1 MATAPITKLTVRH
14 GTLYLLPLDAVT
26 ETELMA
32 RANLSAADAARFER
46 IDSRQEQRRKEW
58 LGSRVIAR
66 EALATSIGYTP
77 EGRPCP
83 LDRNDLHL
91 SISHTTGWV
100 ALMTSSHGP
109 CGVDIELA
117 DRPAERVAHRIATPD
132 ELILCTPL
140 LPTNPALVVWCAKE
154 AAYKALGTPE
164 IDFQKQ
170 IRLCDVTAQ
179 TLILTVNM
187 DKISLE
193 MFHKENLIAL
203 CGSYQKK

>member
-77 EGRPCP
+77 EGRPCA

-100 ALMTSSHGP
+100 ALMASPYGP

-154 AAYKALGTPE
+154 AAYKALGTPG

-203 CGSYQKK
+203 CGSYQKN

>member
-14 GTLYLLPLDAVT
+14 GTLYLLPLDTVT

-32 RANLSAADAARFER
+32 RTSLSAADAARFER

-77 EGRPCP
+77 EGRPCA

-100 ALMTSSHGP
+100 ALMASPYGP
-109 CGVDIELA
+109 CGVDIEHA
-117 DRPAERVAHRIATPD
+117 SRPAARVANRIATPD
-132 ELILCTPL
+132 EIALGTPF
-140 LPTNPALVVWCAKE
+140 LPSNPGLVVWCAKE
-154 AAYKALGTPE
+154 AAYKALGTPG

-203 CGSYQKK
+203 CGSYQKN

>member
-14 GTLYLLPLDAVT
+14 GTLYLLPIDSAS
-26 ETELMA
+26 ESELLA
-32 RANLSAADAARFER
+32 RARLSAADTARFER
-46 IDSRQEQRRKEW
+46 IDPRQEQRRKEW

-77 EGRPCP
+77 EGRPCA

-132 ELILCTPL
+132 EIGLGTPF
-140 LPTNPALVVWCAKE
+140 LPSNPGLVVWCAKE
-154 AAYKALGTPE
+154 AAYKALGTPG

-203 CGSYQKK
+203 CGSYQKN

>member
-154 AAYKALGTPE
+154 AAYKALGTPG

-203 CGSYQKK
+203 CGSYQKN